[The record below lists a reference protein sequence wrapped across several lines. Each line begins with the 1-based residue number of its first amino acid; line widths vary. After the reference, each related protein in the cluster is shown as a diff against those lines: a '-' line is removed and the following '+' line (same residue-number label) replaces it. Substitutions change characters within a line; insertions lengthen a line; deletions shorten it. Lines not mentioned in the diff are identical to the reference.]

1 MSVETY
7 KKNLLTIIDSLIEKC
22 IEHNLNRQVL
32 AFNTIKHLII
42 NDVIAD
48 EVY

>member
-1 MSVETY
+1 MSIEIY

-32 AFNTIKHLII
+32 AFNTIKDLII
-42 NDVIAD
+42 NNVIAD
-48 EVY
+48 DEY